1 MFRARFVLA
10 ATIVSLGLAATS
22 ALAQATQAPDLKR
35 ILAGRQFTP
44 PVKGDAAIEF
54 VYPVPSRAGNMIV
67 TKVQVKNISK
77 APIARLTIDET
88 WYDKNDTT
96 VIGGK
101 GFLAD
106 LLQPGEV
113 KTVTIETP
121 YNARMARNSYQFS
134 HANGNVPKPARVT
147 RLVPDPPKTPA
158 GAAPATPEKK

>member
-1 MFRARFVLA
+1 MPGTRRRGGIDPL
-10 ATIVSLGLAATS
+10 IQL
-22 ALAQATQAPDLKR
+22 
-35 ILAGRQFTP
+35 
-44 PVKGDAAIEF
+44 
-54 VYPVPSRAGNMIV
+54 
-67 TKVQVKNISK
+67 
-77 APIARLTIDET
+77 RLTKSEAE
-88 WYDKNDTT
+88 WRPE
-96 VIGGK
+96 
-101 GFLAD
+101 